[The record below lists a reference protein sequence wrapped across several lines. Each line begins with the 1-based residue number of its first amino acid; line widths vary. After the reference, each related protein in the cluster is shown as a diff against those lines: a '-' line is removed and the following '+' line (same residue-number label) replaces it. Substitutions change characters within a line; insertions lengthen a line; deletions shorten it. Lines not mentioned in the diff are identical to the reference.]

1 MIDKIEFP
9 SDFIPKGLIKIELF
23 DDLTKKKVEEINT
36 HNFIARGVLDHLFKA
51 KMRDVFTQGRNTG
64 GRSVS
69 TSFGDMFEQM
79 SLTDANH
86 PESPETEWLR
96 KGKVIGYALTTTTYS
111 GSSTIQGTYN
121 AVESSTT
128 AEKVHMVFD
137 FPTNA
142 ANGTFQSIYFHQSS
156 YVQPNNYYRFPK
168 IGDGVYSLK
177 KYNDQFYVLKSSTLE
192 VYNSNW
198 NLLNS
203 YDLKDYSI
211 RDFEIVDDY
220 LFYVKDSTTNTIRKA
235 PIANPTALEL
245 VIERISDYCGGIAFN
260 DINRQFIIGNYLSA
274 NNIQFMY
281 YDVNFNL
288 INTITKSI
296 DSLSYSNGKLT
307 IIDGDLIAGPYYIDT
322 RGDAFKVSSYDVRGA
337 IDGLLYAS
345 AGFLL
350 PKLAIGSRALLD
362 APVTKLN
369 TQTMKITYDFILP
382 PLF

>member
-51 KMRDVFTQGRNTG
+51 KMRDVFTQKRNTG
-64 GRSVS
+64 GQLVS
-69 TSFGDMFEQM
+69 ASFGDMFEQI

-121 AVESSTT
+121 AAESSTT

-156 YVQPNNYYRFPK
+156 CVPPNAYYDFPK
-168 IGDGVYSLK
+168 IGGGVYSLK
-177 KYNDQFYVLKSSTLE
+177 KYNDQFYVLKTPTLE
-192 VYNSNW
+192 VYNTNW

-203 YDLKDYSI
+203 YNLNDSSI

-220 LFYVKDSTTNTIRKA
+220 LFYVKDNRMNTIRKA

-245 VIERISDYCGGIAFN
+245 VIQGISDYCGGIAFN
-260 DINRQFIIGNYLSA
+260 DINRQFIIGNYLSS

-288 INTITKSI
+288 INTITISSN
-296 DSLSYSNGKLT
+296 SLSYDKSKLT
-307 IIDGDLIAGPYYIDT
+307 IIDGDLIAGPHYIDT
-322 RGDAFKVSSYDVRGA
+322 QGNVFDVSFYNVRGA
-337 IDGLLYAS
+337 IDGLLYDS
-345 AGFLL
+345 AGHLL